1 MIRRILGGGMA
12 VALTVCGLGTAAAQS
27 SPMAFNA
34 FSSDTMPLASA
45 AQVLNAFTTHAAGGS
60 GVVSL
65 QRNELTISGAPNAY
79 WWVGLDRLV
88 YAGTGGTGQHVARYG
103 QALRYGLSAGGA
115 ANNPQLWAGVFESDD
130 MTGAPSSATNAQL
143 SVELDL
149 TGTNVDD
156 AATRQMVTGVIAA
169 RDGGYFTAAGG
180 YDLYV
185 GPGAYVSRMAGWG
198 GSIITA
204 ALDTRSVTEYARHST
219 TGAIPTLTADVSE
232 SVVVPV
238 SNVIPF
244 VNDRYGRDINAG
256 HFETTVY
263 FQDGSKADMV
273 GYSITGTGPSPT
285 GTITLTR
292 PVSKPR
298 GTKIYNAS
306 NVIWLASGQTVALS
320 TDGLV
325 QAYFDPATHR
335 IVFSNDGTPIM
346 SVDMN
351 GNARFRGAVMPNTA
365 P

>member
-1 MIRRILGGGMA
+1 MRLAILRGGMA
-12 VALTVCGLGTAAAQS
+12 VALAACGFGTAAAQS
-27 SPMAFNA
+27 SPMALNA
-34 FSSDTMPLASA
+34 FSSDTMPLAGS
-45 AQVLNAFTTHAAGGS
+45 AQVSNTFTTHAAGGS

-65 QRNELTISGAPNAY
+65 QRNELTISGAPNSY

-88 YAGTGGTGQHVARYG
+88 YAGNGGTGQHVARYG
-103 QALRYGLSAGGA
+103 QALRYGLTAGGA
-115 ANNPQLWAGVFESDD
+115 TNNPQLWAGVFESDD
-130 MTGAPSSATNAQL
+130 MTGAPSSETNAQL

-149 TGTNVDD
+149 TGRNVDD
-156 AATRQMVTGVIAA
+156 AANRQMVTGVILA
-169 RDGGYFTAAGG
+169 RDGGYYTAAGA

-219 TGAIPTLTADVSE
+219 SGAIPAVSADVSE

-244 VNDRYGRDINAG
+244 VNDRYGRDVNAG
-256 HFETTVY
+256 HFQTTVY

-273 GYSITGTGPSPT
+273 GYSITGTGPSPP

-292 PVSKPR
+292 PVSKPK
-298 GTKIYNAS
+298 GAKVYNAS

-325 QAYFDPATHR
+325 QAYYDPATHR

-346 SVDMN
+346 SVDMS
-351 GNARFRGAVMPNTA
+351 GNARFRGSVLPNTA

>member
-1 MIRRILGGGMA
+1 MRRAILGGSMA
-12 VALTVCGLGTAAAQS
+12 VALIACELGTASAQS
-27 SPMAFNA
+27 APMAFNA

-149 TGTNVDD
+149 TGSNVDD
-156 AATRQMVTGVIAA
+156 AGNRQMVTGVIMA
-169 RDGGYFTAAGG
+169 RDGRYYTAAGG
-180 YDLYV
+180 YDLFV
-185 GPGAYVSRMAGWG
+185 GPGAYVSKMAGWG

-219 TGAIPTLTADVSE
+219 TGAIPTVTADVSE

-256 HFETTVY
+256 HFQTTVY
-263 FQDGSKADMV
+263 FQDGSKADMA

-298 GTKIYNAS
+298 GAKIYNAS